1 MEPADLV
8 TLVAQI
14 HAAAVAR
21 GDEPIVTIT
30 EELGHRLIAEAAAKE
45 VMQDTVPEIPE
56 SRELLGENNDVTIG
70 KEVMPSNPP
79 EHKAEPPALV
89 PAAPAADCPT
99 CAKRAQAA
107 REAQKRFRKK
117 RKRKTNSKEKMIEKQ
132 DAL

>member
-21 GDEPIVTIT
+21 GDEPIVTIC
-30 EELGHRLIAEAAAKE
+30 EELGHRLIAEAAKE
-45 VMQDTVPEIPE
+45 VMPDTVPEVSK
-56 SRELLGENNDVTIG
+56 SRELPEENNGELSG